1 MRSASEH
8 EWFGREKS
16 LRVLSRSSFLSPTGG
31 RAGERQF
38 EHNSRAYYQGGTGEV
53 LMLGLKEDSLTI
65 TFCNESF
72 KRQFKYHLLK

>member
-1 MRSASEH
+1 MNEL
-8 EWFGREKS
+8 GEKRI
-16 LRVLSRSSFLSPTGG
+16 LGLSRSSFLSPMGR

-38 EHNSRAYYQGGTGEV
+38 EHNPRAYYQGGTGEV

-65 TFCNESF
+65 TFSNESF